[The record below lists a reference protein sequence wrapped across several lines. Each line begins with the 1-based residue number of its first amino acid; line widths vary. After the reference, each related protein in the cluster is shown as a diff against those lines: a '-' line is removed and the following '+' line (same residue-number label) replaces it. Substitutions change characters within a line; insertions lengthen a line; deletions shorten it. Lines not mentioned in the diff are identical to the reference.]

1 MTVKFIHIKVE
12 LHILNMDLE
21 TDDVRISGYIMS
33 IPYDDQYIGN
43 CLRQGAEWDG
53 WMRYDLPHLV
63 KPGTDILDIGGN
75 IGWNALMFSE
85 YGPVHT
91 FEPLFYKIIS
101 KNIVQ
106 NSTRHP
112 ITLHPYGL
120 SNRNQICEFWIPVRE
135 GNLCNYGGTT
145 MTPSTRHEK
154 ALLQAPV
161 ERLDDVYSGT
171 PSLMKIDVE
180 GHELEVLEGAEKT
193 IREHL
198 PNLYVEIF
206 DFENGPV
213 PLFLKEIGYTRILPR
228 PEHNYL
234 FLSPRIDS

>member
-21 TDDVRISGYIMS
+21 TDSVRVGTYTVSVVK
-33 IPYDDQYIGN
+33 DDQYIGN

-91 FEPLFYKIIS
+91 FEPLFHKIIS

-106 NSTRHP
+106 NSTLHP

-120 SNRNQICEFWIPVRE
+120 SNNDQICEFWLPKYD
-135 GNLCNYGGTT
+135 GSLCNWGGSSLRN
-145 MTPSTRHEK
+145 TPAHGRGPISANVKT
-154 ALLQAPV
+154 
-161 ERLDDVYSGT
+161 LDSVYHGT
-171 PSLMKIDVE
+171 PSLIKLDVE
-180 GHELEVLEGAEKT
+180 GHELEVLQGAEKT